1 MQVVLNVEQLQLA
14 ATTYNSTQFKLWF
27 LCNYLCVD
35 SVQQLRKSYAIFA
48 KYGFSRTTIYRY
60 ADTIGLA
67 NKDKVKS
74 STSQTNPNT

>member
-48 KYGFSRTTIYRY
+48 RYGFSRTTIYRY
-60 ADTIGLA
+60 ANTIGLPDKA
-67 NKDKVKS
+67 QKDKSKGL
-74 STSQTNPNT
+74 TT

>member
-60 ADTIGLA
+60 ADTIGLLD
-67 NKDKVKS
+67 KDKAKGS
-74 STSQTNPNT
+74 KGSTT